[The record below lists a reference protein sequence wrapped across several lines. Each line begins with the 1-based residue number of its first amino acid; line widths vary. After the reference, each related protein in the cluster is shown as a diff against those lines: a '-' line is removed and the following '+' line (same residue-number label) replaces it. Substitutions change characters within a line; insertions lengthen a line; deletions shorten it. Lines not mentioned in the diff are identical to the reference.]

1 MGKKKQKTTEVK
13 WRNDF
18 QQPEEG
24 GGLELRSDNCRHLAK
39 QTVEFWSEMNRFHVR
54 KKRKVEAQKTKPP
67 LEVKTVISWDGSG
80 KVKQIISSHLT
91 FLECG
96 C

>member
-1 MGKKKQKTTEVK
+1 METAGLLLKPERRHLRINSCKWGKKKQKTTEVK

-54 KKRKVEAQKTKPP
+54 KKRKVEAQKTKLP
-67 LEVKTVISWDGSG
+67 LEVKTVIS
-80 KVKQIISSHLT
+80 
-91 FLECG
+91 
-96 C
+96 